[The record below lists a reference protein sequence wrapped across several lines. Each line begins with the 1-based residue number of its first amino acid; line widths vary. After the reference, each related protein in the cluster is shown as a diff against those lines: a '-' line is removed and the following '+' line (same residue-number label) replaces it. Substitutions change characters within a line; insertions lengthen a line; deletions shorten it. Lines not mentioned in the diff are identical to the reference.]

1 MKPILIH
8 THFHK
13 RRTGVTRSIENV
25 SPNFYDSYE
34 SYIYGNTVDGD
45 KITTLGLASILFS
58 SRKVIVHC
66 HRNNEII
73 RMLIF
78 RFFGAKFNLIATRHA
93 ETSPSK
99 LTLELFK
106 KVDNVITLTKSMS
119 ESLGIKNTIISHGVD
134 IDLFIPKEGITLN
147 TISQKNII
155 LCVGRVRKSKGQV
168 VLLGAAK
175 VLKDNKDWALVVVGK
190 VDKPIFLEELKVITN
205 KHSID
210 NQVYF
215 IDETSDIITYYQA
228 AKIVIS
234 PSFSEGFSLVIAE
247 AMSCGCSVIATKNV
261 GIHSSLVSHNNNG
274 YLFEAGNIAELE
286 NLILQLIKKEVP
298 FLGDQAREE
307 ILRNWSAKKEA
318 NNLMELYK

>member
-1 MKPILIH
+1 MLFERPPYQECNSLI
-8 THFHK
+8 
-13 RRTGVTRSIENV
+13 
-25 SPNFYDSYE
+25 
-34 SYIYGNTVDGD
+34 
-45 KITTLGLASILFS
+45 
-58 SRKVIVHC
+58 
-66 HRNNEII
+66 
-73 RMLIF
+73 
-78 RFFGAKFNLIATRHA
+78 
-93 ETSPSK
+93 
-99 LTLELFK
+99 
-106 KVDNVITLTKSMS
+106 
-119 ESLGIKNTIISHGVD
+119 
-134 IDLFIPKEGITLN
+134 N

-168 VLLGAAK
+168 VLLDAAK

-190 VDKPIFLEELKVITN
+190 VDKPIFLEELKAITN